1 MKKFTYIKF
10 IYLLEIFCLLFFS
23 ASAAFANT
31 DEGPSPPEITGQ
43 AGIVM
48 DVLTGKVLYEKN
60 ANTLFEP
67 ASTTKIMTAILA
79 LEKGNLSD
87 IVVTSKEP
95 PLAEGTRIYL
105 EEGEKLTLEEMLY
118 GMMLN
123 SGNDAAIAIA
133 EHIGGNVETFVKM
146 MNEKAREIGALSTT
160 FVNPSGLTDKGHLT
174 TAYDLALISRY
185 ALLNLPEFRK
195 IVSTKT
201 MEVPWQGQKWD
212 RQLINLNKLLWT
224 YEGADGVKTGY
235 TSTAGRTLV
244 ASATRNGW
252 QLISV
257 VLKSDAN
264 IWSDSAALLDY
275 GFENFEIRK
284 VINESSDIA
293 EENVKYGD
301 PVKLVTKDGF
311 ITVVEKNGPPI
322 TSKTIIYP
330 DIMAPISKGEVLGQ
344 LVFLQ
349 GEDEIGSVDLIA
361 AYDVNRKIHTF
372 WWFWPL
378 TFILVVYTPFRIMV
392 GIRRY
397 QRHKRKIRYVTYVKR
412 YR

>member
-1 MKKFTYIKF
+1 MLQVGAT
-10 IYLLEIFCLLFFS
+10 
-23 ASAAFANT
+23 
-31 DEGPSPPEITGQ
+31 
-43 AGIVM
+43 
-48 DVLTGKVLYEKN
+48 
-60 ANTLFEP
+60 
-67 ASTTKIMTAILA
+67 
-79 LEKGNLSD
+79 
-87 IVVTSKEP
+87 
-95 PLAEGTRIYL
+95 LAEGTRIYL

-123 SGNDAAIAIA
+123 SGNDFAIAIA

-201 MEVPWQGQKWD
+201 MEVPWQGQEWD

-361 AYDVNRKIHTF
+361 AYDVNRKYIPF
-372 WWFWPL
+372 GGFGPY
-378 TFILVVYTPFRIMV
+378 VYFSCL
-392 GIRRY
+392 Y
-397 QRHKRKIRYVTYVKR
+397 SL
-412 YR
+412 